1 MWTQEHVSG
10 TTQRYGILL
19 SLALWRAVC
28 QGLLML
34 GHVGSTHFSVF
45 SDPASSPTKALNTL
59 SLGSNS
65 SRHFLFCS
73 GRKRFHVFRHIASCQ
88 ELLFLSPFI
97 HQQEVPKAVADHQH
111 FVDIN
116 KLVSADELILFH
128 LYFMNSRKSCRNN
141 HVPPRKYVTFVIE
154 YRSTLNCEKYKC
166 FPAQSYHLEPRVF
179 KEMRKHGKFRKHW
192 KENQSIVPIPQEKR
206 HK

>member
-1 MWTQEHVSG
+1 
-10 TTQRYGILL
+10 
-19 SLALWRAVC
+19 
-28 QGLLML
+28 ML
-34 GHVGSTHFSVF
+34 GHVVSTYFSVF
-45 SDPASSPTKALNTL
+45 SDPASFPTKALNTL
-59 SLGSNS
+59 SLCSNS
-65 SRHFLFCS
+65 SRRFLFCT
-73 GRKRFHVFRHIASCQ
+73 GRKRLHVFRHIANCQ

-141 HVPPRKYVTFVIE
+141 HYPPRKYVTFVIE
-154 YRSTLNCEKYKC
+154 YRSTLNCKKYKC
-166 FPAQSYHLEPRVF
+166 FPAQSYHLEPLFF
-179 KEMRKHGKFRKHW
+179 KEMRNHGKFRKQF
-192 KENQSIVPIPQEKR
+192 KKKSIVPIPREKR

>member
-1 MWTQEHVSG
+1 MNSRACVWYNPAVWNLVEHCPVESCLPG
-10 TTQRYGILL
+10 FIN
-19 SLALWRAVC
+19 
-28 QGLLML
+28 
-34 GHVGSTHFSVF
+34 VGSCWFYSLF
-45 SDPASSPTKALNTL
+45 RLLRSCLFPTKALNTL

-141 HVPPRKYVTFVIE
+141 HDPPRKYVTFVIE

>member
-1 MWTQEHVSG
+1 
-10 TTQRYGILL
+10 
-19 SLALWRAVC
+19 
-28 QGLLML
+28 ML
-34 GHVGSTHFSVF
+34 GHVVSTHFVIF
-45 SDPASSPTKALNTL
+45 SDPASSPTKSLNTL

-73 GRKRFHVFRHIASCQ
+73 GRKRLHAFRHIANCQ

-116 KLVSADELILFH
+116 KLVSADELTLFH
-128 LYFMNSRKSCRNN
+128 LYFVNSRKSCRNN
-141 HVPPRKYVTFVIE
+141 HDPPRKYVTFAIE

-166 FPAQSYHLEPRVF
+166 FPAQYYCLEPWVF
-179 KEMRKHGKFRKHW
+179 KKMRKHGKFKKH
-192 KENQSIVPIPQEKR
+192 
-206 HK
+206 